1 MSRLTPRLFMLMIN
15 SFITKEEQSIYGINY
30 TITLDED
37 GLLNVNFTN
46 PNDLSYNQEVL
57 FGIIEE
63 KINEF
68 FKYVGSEWNRD
79 DFNEVKSK
87 LVYYMDGRYLKQKSR
102 ILIYLN
108 TDDKNNI
115 KRLAKTINVFEWD
128 SNGDPEAFYSP
139 VELSDIKVVIE
150 SEETVAIDFK
160 VMLLNPE
167 YTDDESGKHDNM
179 SLQFLGEVF
188 NVLYDNDTFYEY
200 VRDRFADSIIDFLWN
215 NPLIIDDSYMILT
228 AEPTFYTK
236 EGMVKSW

>member
-1 MSRLTPRLFMLMIN
+1 MIN

-37 GLLNVNFTN
+37 GLLNVKFTN

-57 FGIIEE
+57 FGVIED
-63 KINEF
+63 KISEF

-79 DFNEVKSK
+79 DFREAKTK
-87 LVYYMDGRYLKQKSR
+87 LVYYMDGRYLNQKSR
-102 ILIYLN
+102 IPIYLN

-128 SNGDPEAFYSP
+128 STEGSESFYSP
-139 VELSDIKVVIE
+139 VELRDIKVIIE
-150 SEETVAIDFK
+150 SEDTVAIDFK

-167 YTDDESGKHDNM
+167 YTDDEGGKFDDM
-179 SLQFLGEVF
+179 PLYFLGNVF
-188 NVLYDNDTFYEY
+188 AKLYDDDTFYEY
-200 VRDRFADSIIDFLWN
+200 VRDRFADNIIDFLWN
-215 NPLIIDDSYMILT
+215 NPLIIDAKYMLLT

-236 EGMVKSW
+236 EGMVKPW